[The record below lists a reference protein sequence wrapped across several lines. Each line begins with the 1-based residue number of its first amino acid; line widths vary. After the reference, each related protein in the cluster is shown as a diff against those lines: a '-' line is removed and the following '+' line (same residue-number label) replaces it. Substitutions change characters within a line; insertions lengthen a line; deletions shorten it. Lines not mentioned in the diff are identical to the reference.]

1 MPNTT
6 PLLISRQPHG
16 KNDHLQHDQM
26 IDPPTSISRLQL
38 NQRTWLPTNQTFEL
52 RRTCVPTRPNKY
64 ARTWSNKAH

>member
-38 NQRTWLPTNQTFEL
+38 NQRT
-52 RRTCVPTRPNKY
+52 
-64 ARTWSNKAH
+64 